1 MAPAG
6 LRRKGRGKPKLR
18 KGMGSRIFNDRA
30 GVLWT
35 VWDVVPGT
43 HAATPRQLS
52 TLPEG
57 MSGGWL
63 CFESQAGKRRLY
75 PIPPD
80 WEELSAEA
88 LEHLCRT
95 AVQVG
100 RARGGSAHE
109 REPAPAPEPAPPPAD
124 TPPEPEPALG

>member
-1 MAPAG
+1 MS
-6 LRRKGRGKPKLR
+6 
-18 KGMGSRIFNDRA
+18 SRIFNDRA

-35 VWDVVPGT
+35 VWDVVPGA

-75 PIPPD
+75 PIPSD
-80 WEELSAEA
+80 WEELPADR
-88 LEHLCRT
+88 LELLCRT
-95 AVQVG
+95 AVPVG
-100 RARGGSAHE
+100 RERLADSAHE
-109 REPAPAPEPAPPPAD
+109 PAPEAALRPEPPPAD
-124 TPPEPEPALG
+124 APPEPEPALG